1 MRAELER
8 RVRQRAKFSCEYCLM
23 PESAYRFTFPIDHI
37 VAKQHGGKTSLE
49 NLAEA
54 CLRCNSHKGPNLS
67 GIDPVSGEL
76 GRLFHPRLDKW
87 ADHFRWKG
95 PKILGITA
103 IGRTTIVVL
112 NMNHPDSVAVRAAL
126 IAEGGYP
133 RLLNL
138 ADQ

>member
-37 VAKQHGGKTSLE
+37 VAKQHGGKTSLK

-67 GIDPVSGEL
+67 GIDPDSGEL
-76 GRLFHPRLDKW
+76 VRLFHPRIDKW

-95 PKILGITA
+95 PRILGITP
-103 IGRTTIVVL
+103 IGRATIVVL
-112 NMNHPDSVAVRAAL
+112 DMNHSDSLAVRAAL
-126 IAEGGYP
+126 IAEGVFP
-133 RLLNL
+133 PELS
-138 ADQ
+138 